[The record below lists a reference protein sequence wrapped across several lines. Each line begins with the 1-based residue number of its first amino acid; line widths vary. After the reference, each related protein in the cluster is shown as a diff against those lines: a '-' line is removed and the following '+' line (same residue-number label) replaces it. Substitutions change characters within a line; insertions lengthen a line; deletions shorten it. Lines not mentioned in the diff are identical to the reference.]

1 MACGILIALAPAV
14 EGYGSTGKVCSFSDV
29 FPADTAT
36 TAFFAKG
43 CRTID
48 LSNSNIEVKEVKA
61 IADLLVDNTYLTEL
75 FLNGNN
81 IGNSGAVMIAGA
93 LMFNAALTNL
103 RLGYNGIGDSG
114 AIAIAEALKVNTTAL
129 TALDLRGNMVTFAT
143 MGDVRIGDSGVA
155 AIAEAL
161 ENNTVLKSLHLGTNS
176 FGNSGAV
183 AIAEALKVNTALTTL
198 SLIDNYNTDR
208 NSTCETVA
216 ITLADALQYNSV
228 LQTLGLDAC
237 ISERTRLR
245 IVSSLVDGYGPCRG
259 KYFDSL
265 GQWEESDCARS
276 GASCLTASFNTH
288 GGGLLLLLLLLL

>member
-1 MACGILIALAPAV
+1 
-14 EGYGSTGKVCSFSDV
+14 
-29 FPADTAT
+29 
-36 TAFFAKG
+36 
-43 CRTID
+43 
-48 LSNSNIEVKEVKA
+48 
-61 IADLLVDNTYLTEL
+61 
-75 FLNGNN
+75 
-81 IGNSGAVMIAGA
+81 MIAGA

-237 ISERTRLR
+237 ISESTRLR
-245 IVSSLVDGYGPCRG
+245 IVSSLVD
-259 KYFDSL
+259 
-265 GQWEESDCARS
+265 
-276 GASCLTASFNTH
+276 
-288 GGGLLLLLLLLL
+288 